1 MKCSFCT
8 EFVVKSDISKH
19 ILSHTLEWG
28 DVVDRKSEDEMIISE
43 EKNKTSEYE
52 SDENLHEEES
62 YQESQNLKLSETNA
76 EDLFKCP
83 LCEKLIPK
91 LSKLEHAKKHV
102 KTRTKNNCKHC
113 GKTFLLKWVLEEH
126 ERIHTGEKPIQCSSC
141 EKSFRAKQGLY
152 IHVKTHHSKTL
163 TTKCDTCGKTF
174 HSKRDLLKHLSKYH
188 GKDEGFKCDKCDDRF
203 VTSKG
208 LETHLKNTCLKH
220 VCTICGKMFKQKCT
234 FDAHSLTH
242 IENDEAKRFTCDE
255 CGKSFKTQGT
265 LDEDKRSHLNKKEFK
280 CNECDKAFNRKSGL
294 WCHKK
299 IHKK

>member
-1 MKCSFCT
+1 MS
-8 EFVVKSDISKH
+8 
-19 ILSHTLEWG
+19 
-28 DVVDRKSEDEMIISE
+28 
-43 EKNKTSEYE
+43 
-52 SDENLHEEES
+52 
-62 YQESQNLKLSETNA
+62 

-102 KTRTKNNCKHC
+102 KTQPKNNCKHC
-113 GKTFLLKWVLEEH
+113 GKNFLLKWVLEEH
-126 ERIHTGEKPIQCSSC
+126 ERLHTGEKPIQCASC

-152 IHVKTHHSKTL
+152 IHVKTHHTKTL
-163 TTKCDTCGKTF
+163 TTKCDPCGKTF
-174 HSKRDLLKHLSKYH
+174 HSKRDLSKHLSKYH
-188 GKDEGFKCDKCDDRF
+188 GEDEGFKCNKCDDWF

-208 LETHLKNTCLKH
+208 LESHLKNPCFKH
-220 VCTICGKMFKQKCT
+220 VCTICGKMFKQKCNI
-234 FDAHSLTH
+234 DAHSLTH
-242 IENDEAKRFTCDE
+242 IEKDEQNKFTCDE

-280 CNECDKAFNRKSGL
+280 CNKCDKAFNRKSGL